1 MFAVVC
7 LSQYC
12 LTCYTLIADIH
23 CLISVFVTVATV
35 VTVSASEMETE
46 STELSQNIYWVNEV
60 SLLKEQA
67 KQ

>member
-46 STELSQNIYWVNEV
+46 STELSQNIY
-60 SLLKEQA
+60 
-67 KQ
+67 